1 MKKYNNKYEIVF
13 EILEIGFLILYI
25 GFILYVLVKLIC
37 NYLKEN

>member
-1 MKKYNNKYEIVF
+1 MNKYNNKHEIIF

-25 GFILYVLVKLIC
+25 GFTIYVLVKLVL